1 MIVTLSDGCEL
12 TLVPD
17 NVDGYAITSASTHSP
32 LLVKNWD
39 EHNPTKVYVDNNRKV
54 LTFANGTEVP
64 YN

>member
-1 MIVTLSDGCEL
+1 M
-12 TLVPD
+12 VPD